1 MSDNSSSLS
10 AHSGLSFSE
19 FMEFLCLIALEGMST
34 EQYHKMF
41 DTPFKKIQALLTV
54 WGVADNKK
62 LEEVLQL
69 HVDIVI

>member
-1 MSDNSSSLS
+1 MNSKDSTLS
-10 AHSGLSFSE
+10 VTGGLSFSE

-41 DTPFKKIQALLTV
+41 DSPFKKIQALLTV
-54 WGVADNKK
+54 WGVADIKK